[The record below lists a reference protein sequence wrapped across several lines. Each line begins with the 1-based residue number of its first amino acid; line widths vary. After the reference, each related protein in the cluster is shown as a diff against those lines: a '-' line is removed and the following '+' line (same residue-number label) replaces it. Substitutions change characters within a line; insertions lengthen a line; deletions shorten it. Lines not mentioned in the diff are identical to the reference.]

1 MKRGIIIFV
10 LILNVLFVSAIETL
24 PSSDQSKTTSYTISS
39 PIVQVTELKY
49 EPYPVEPGE
58 YFTLWLRVDNVADE
72 DAENVRVEFIDR
84 YPFSKE
90 TGKVITIGKLGRRQS
105 SVIKFENIKVD
116 DKALSADSE
125 LELRIYMGG
134 AYESTYLI
142 KKIIV
147 RVQMI
152 SPLLSLTVSTEPEKV
167 PQGGTANVNI
177 DVQNMDKAMV
187 KDVTIDLN
195 LPDSFITIGS
205 IEEKKIPRLGPG
217 EKSTVEYKVMA
228 LSDAESKAYQ
238 IPLEITYYD
247 QVGNVYA
254 KNNTIGLLVGAEPS
268 FTLNL
273 ESADTF
279 ESKTKG
285 KITISLSNTGP
296 SQLKFVTLEVLPT
309 DDYTVLSN
317 SKSYLGN
324 LDPDDF
330 ETSEYTI
337 YFNRKGDIPIKVRV
351 SYKDSYNNDK
361 ENLGEVN
368 LKVYSYFE
376 VRKYGLKT
384 CGTSIMVYIIYTLI
398 IIFGYL
404 TFKEWRKERDVGRAM
419 KNALKRMILGAVN
432 IIRKLRWRNLKRL
445 PRRIKLFL
453 QQ

>member
-1 MKRGIIIFV
+1 MKRVIVILV
-10 LILNVLFVSAIETL
+10 LILSVFFVNAETL
-24 PSSDQSKTTSYTISS
+24 PSSDESKTTSYTITS
-39 PIVQVTELKY
+39 PIVQVAELKY

-58 YFTLWLRVDNVADE
+58 YFTLWLRVDNIADE
-72 DAENVRVEFIDR
+72 DAENVRVELVDS

-90 TGKVITIGKLGRRQS
+90 TGNVITIGKLGRRQS

-134 AYESTYLI
+134 AYEANYLT
-142 KKIIV
+142 KKIII

-152 SPLLSLTVSTEPEKV
+152 SPILSLIVNTEPDKI
-167 PQGGTANVNI
+167 PQGGTAEVSI

-195 LPDSFITIGS
+195 LPDSFVTLGS

-217 EKSTVEYKVMA
+217 EKSKVEYKVMA

-238 IPLEITYYD
+238 IPIEITYYD
-247 QVGNVYA
+247 QLGNAYA

-273 ESADTF
+273 ESADVF
-279 ESKTKG
+279 ESGTRG

-296 SQLKFVTLEVLPT
+296 SQLKFVTLEILPT
-309 DDYTVLSN
+309 DDYTILSN

-337 YFNRKGDIPIKVRV
+337 YVNKKGELPIKLKVT
-351 SYKDSYNNDK
+351 YKDSYNNDK
-361 ENLGEVN
+361 EYVGEVK

-376 VRKYGLKT
+376 VRKYGLRT
-384 CGTSIMVYIIYTLI
+384 GGTSILVYIVYLLLI
-398 IIFGYL
+398 IFAYL

-419 KNALKRMILGAVN
+419 KNALKRMIMGAVN